1 MFVKWFLNDNRR
13 FRSRHEC
20 LRVVLETRVAFLL
33 LLLSAPVK
41 VNESREQESMADL
54 LGGDHREPPQSD
66 AVAEANQR
74 VALETS
80 SSPFFF
86 IL

>member
-1 MFVKWFLNDNRR
+1 MIT
-13 FRSRHEC
+13 
-20 LRVVLETRVAFLL
+20 VVSALATNVSASFWKRESLFL

>member
-1 MFVKWFLNDNRR
+1 MSPRR
-13 FRSRHEC
+13 FGNESRFFF
-20 LRVVLETRVAFLL
+20 VVVVISAGTGLTKKT
-33 LLLSAPVK
+33 APVK